1 MLTECVYPRK
11 CIGALRPLRTLI
23 SVPKALV
30 PLIAHLYPS
39 VFISSDDMV
48 TINIFSN
55 CFHPIGSRLVSVK
68 PWSFCGSELWC
79 GDHVSRKQQF
89 NRKNVKLMSIATHHF
104 LLGSNCRECYNHTWV
119 LWNLKAPKLTFF
131 R

>member
-30 PLIAHLYPS
+30 LLMDHLYPS

-48 TINIFSN
+48 IF
-55 CFHPIGSRLVSVK
+55 F
-68 PWSFCGSELWC
+68 F
-79 GDHVSRKQQF
+79 Q
-89 NRKNVKLMSIATHHF
+89 
-104 LLGSNCRECYNHTWV
+104 LLSSHRFSSCERQVAVV
-119 LWNLKAPKLTFF
+119 LWF
-131 R
+131 RALL